1 MPARSRASISTAC
14 WKPPHV
20 PRSGMRRSRARRTA
34 ATAPSG
40 LRYGLPGTTQMP
52 SNPSSA
58 APSSTSSEGIQY
70 GSSTIPSRRRKDAT
84 RSGIRAWARTLW
96 ERSPTRAMEAVVMD
110 RDPGHRGRSC
120 PTIVPRPLITDTDGL
135 VDPRF
140 LRTFAAV
147 VRLAS
152 FSAAARELGY
162 TQSAVS
168 QHIAVLEADL
178 GAALV
183 HRRPV
188 TPTEAGTRLREHAGA
203 ILLRLDAARADVAR
217 AVAEAPGR
225 LVVGATPLSAPIAAR
240 AVAPAGGA
248 PPPVAVAVRV
258 ADRDAIAVA
267 VATGELDAGIV
278 DGAAA
283 PGDALALPETGVPV
297 AAFAEEPLA
306 LAVAP
311 GHALARRAA
320 VRLEDLVDARWIDAP
335 AVATPLPALAMLASA
350 EGFRPAVRYD
360 GLDVA
365 GLLALVEHGEGIALL
380 PAAAAPHGVAVSAP
394 PLVHRTELL
403 AVDVAAHPDP

>member
-1 MPARSRASISTAC
+1 VILRIAEVHVQRSFRD
-14 WKPPHV
+14 
-20 PRSGMRRSRARRTA
+20 
-34 ATAPSG
+34 
-40 LRYGLPGTTQMP
+40 
-52 SNPSSA
+52 
-58 APSSTSSEGIQY
+58 
-70 GSSTIPSRRRKDAT
+70 GSSRIMM
-84 RSGIRAWARTLW
+84 RA
-96 ERSPTRAMEAVVMD
+96 
-110 RDPGHRGRSC
+110 
-120 PTIVPRPLITDTDGL
+120 

-147 VRLAS
+147 VRLRS

-178 GAALV
+178 GAALL

-188 TPTEAGTRLREHAGA
+188 TPTEAGTRLLEHAGA

-240 AVAPAGGA
+240 AVAAA
-248 PPPVAVAVRV
+248 RRMRPPVAVAVRV

-267 VATGELDAGIV
+267 VATGELDAAIV

-297 AAFAEEPLA
+297 AAFAQEPLA
-306 LAVAP
+306 VAVAP
-311 GHALARRAA
+311 GHALAGRAA

-335 AVATPLPALAMLASA
+335 TVCAPLDELAAIARA
-350 EGFRPAVRYD
+350 EGFKPALRYD
-360 GLDVA
+360 GGDVA
-365 GLLALVEHGEGIALL
+365 GLLALISAGHGLALL
-380 PAAAAPHGVAVSAP
+380 PRRVVHHGVALRAP
-394 PLVHRTELL
+394 DLRHRTEML
-403 AVDVAAHPDP
+403 HFNS